1 MYSSQN
7 STQQIQR
14 KNKSCLTKRW
24 MKWCNGACKL
34 PVVCWF
40 LSLSS
45 LYSPPVHVG
54 PAPSMLRTWR
64 GGLLLGAAS
73 LHTTDGLLLGAGRSS
88 GKRGEQESLLCGG
101 QGPHGSQVQWCF
113 SNYIP
118 IKGRPQERH
127 FYETQEPLTAAAP
140 RVRAPQQ
147 WPPLCGHTCT
157 QTHTHLLGISVHTL
171 GVYLCVSKI
180 NGSLLQAD

>member
-1 MYSSQN
+1 MEHASFP
-7 STQQIQR
+7 
-14 KNKSCLTKRW
+14 
-24 MKWCNGACKL
+24 WCAGFFLLVPSIPPQCMWVLPPACSELGGEACCSAPLHCTRPTVSFWEPDGAQ
-34 PVVCWF
+34 
-40 LSLSS
+40 
-45 LYSPPVHVG
+45 
-54 PAPSMLRTWR
+54 
-64 GGLLLGAAS
+64 
-73 LHTTDGLLLGAGRSS
+73 GREESV
-88 GKRGEQESLLCGG
+88 RGEQESLLCGG